1 MGWNGEN
8 DEDRALPISS
18 FRSIVIHEE
27 WKASKHGMIQ

>member
-8 DEDRALPISS
+8 GEDRALPISS
-18 FRSIVIHEE
+18 FRSIVIHE